1 MSVERNLV
9 MIPGPTNVDPSVLR
23 ALAKPTTS
31 HVSPSFVATSKRAL
45 ENLKKVMMTSGDAF
59 IVSGS
64 GTLAM
69 EMAVANIVEPSD
81 KVLVVSNG
89 YFGDRFVD
97 VASRFTDGVEKLS
110 FEWGKAADPSKIKEK
125 LGQGNY
131 KVVIVVHVDTST
143 GVAND
148 VREISRVV
156 KDRGSLFILDTV
168 CSLGGME
175 IRVDEWGIDVCLS
188 GSQKALAVPPGL
200 AVLSASKE
208 ALDTRAKRK
217 SKVQSYYMDFENW
230 LPVMRDPSKYFATPP
245 VNMVYA
251 LAESL
256 EMILSEGLEKRYAR
270 HEAIAKAMRS
280 ALNRIGLRIVAEER
294 GRADTMTAVYY
305 PSGIDDEA
313 FRTNMARHGVIVA
326 GGLGQLRGKIFRVGH
341 MGNVSPNDLIATIGA
356 IEASLSRLGY
366 SFPLGGGVG
375 AAIESL
381 EKSYPAS

>member
-1 MSVERNLV
+1 MSAERNLV

-31 HVSPSFVATSKRAL
+31 HVSPSFVATFKRTL
-45 ENLKKVMMTSGDAF
+45 ENLKKVMMTSGDVF
-59 IVSGS
+59 VVSGS

-69 EMAVANIVEPSD
+69 EMAVANVVEPSD
-81 KVLVVSNG
+81 KILVVSNG

-97 VASRFTDGVEKLS
+97 VISRFTDGVEKLS
-110 FEWGKAADPSKIKEK
+110 FEWGKAADPNKIKEK
-125 LGQGNY
+125 LGQENY
-131 KVVIVVHVDTST
+131 KAVIVVHVDTST

-148 VREISRVV
+148 AREISRVV

-208 ALDTRAKRK
+208 ALDARAKRK
-217 SKVQSYYMDFENW
+217 TKVQSYYMDFENW

-256 EMILSEGLEKRYAR
+256 DMILSEDLEKRYAR
-270 HEAIAKAMRS
+270 HEAIAKAMRL
-280 ALNRIGLRIVAEER
+280 ALNKIGLRIVAEEK
-294 GRADTMTAVYY
+294 GRADTMTAAYY
-305 PSGIDDEA
+305 PLGIDDEA
-313 FRTNMARHGVIVA
+313 FRGNMARHGVIVA

-341 MGNVSPNDLIATIGA
+341 MGNVSPNDIIATIGA
-356 IEASLSRLGY
+356 IEASLSRLGH

-375 AAIESL
+375 AATESL
-381 EKSYPAS
+381 KSYPTS

>member
-31 HVSPSFVATSKRAL
+31 HVSPSFVATFKRAL
-45 ENLKKVMMTSGDAF
+45 ESLKKVMMTSGDVF
-59 IVSGS
+59 VVSGS

-69 EMAVANIVEPSD
+69 EMAVANVVEPSD

-97 VASRFTDGVEKLS
+97 VLSRFTDGVEKLS
-110 FEWGKAADPSKIKEK
+110 FEWGKAADPNKIKEK
-125 LGQGNY
+125 LEQEDY
-131 KVVIVVHVDTST
+131 KAVMVVHVDTST

-148 VREISRVV
+148 AREISRVV
-156 KDRGSLFILDTV
+156 KNRGSLFILDTV
-168 CSLGGME
+168 CSLGGIE
-175 IRVDEWGIDVCLS
+175 IRVDEWAIDVCLS

-208 ALDTRAKRK
+208 ALDARAKRK
-217 SKVQSYYMDFENW
+217 TKVQSYYMDFENW
-230 LPVMRDPSKYFATPP
+230 LPVMRDPSRYFATPP
-245 VNMVYA
+245 VNMVCA

-270 HEAIAKAMRS
+270 HQAIAKAMRS
-280 ALNRIGLRIVAEER
+280 ALNRIGLKIVAEGK
-294 GRADTMTAVYY
+294 GRADTMTAAYY

-313 FRTNMARHGVIVA
+313 FRGNMARHGVVVA

-341 MGNVSPNDLIATIGA
+341 MGNVSPNDIIATIGA
-356 IEASLSRLGY
+356 IEASLSRLGH

-375 AAIESL
+375 AATESL
-381 EKSYPAS
+381 KSYPTS